1 MGRKKPVLR
10 VMMLCPQ
17 ALREQCATLR
27 VGTLREARTEQI
39 SAHPKNG
46 GGGSQPTLPV
56 EIGDTCTPL
65 VEASVDI
72 KCLGSVWLCVK
83 KALNPAN

>member
-1 MGRKKPVLR
+1 
-10 VMMLCPQ
+10 MLCPQ

-46 GGGSQPTLPV
+46 GSQPTLPV
-56 EIGDTCTPL
+56 EIGDTRTPL
-65 VEASVDI
+65 VGASVDV
-72 KCLGSVWLCVK
+72 KCLGSIWLCVK